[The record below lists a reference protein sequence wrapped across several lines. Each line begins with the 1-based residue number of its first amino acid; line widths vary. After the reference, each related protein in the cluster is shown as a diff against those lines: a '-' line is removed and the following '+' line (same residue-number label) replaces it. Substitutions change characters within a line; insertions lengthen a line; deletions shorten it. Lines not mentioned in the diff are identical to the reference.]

1 MKQWPLC
8 SDFNAEP
15 YPGAVVT
22 TPSVIVGGRVIS
34 LESESGRLRQHQGPW
49 LADVL
54 LGLGIDSLGLV
65 PLLTYGS
72 NACPGRLVE
81 KFGHGPRG
89 LRRLDGIA
97 LIPVIMRGAT
107 VAWSCQPSRRGVL
120 PYTLARDPAAA
131 HEAHLMLVP
140 PDLVEDLDRS
150 EGRAGT
156 FYVAARLTDVT
167 TALPNGQQWS
177 QPLAY
182 VGVGERGP
190 LIAEGRVMRPDDTPE
205 WMARAA
211 AAMSTA
217 CDGEA
222 RLPRM
227 KVLPASLKLSEV
239 VQPKGTDQVVFDLV
253 RAPGFAS

>member
-8 SDFNAEP
+8 SDFNVDP
-15 YPGAVVT
+15 YPGSLVT
-22 TPSVIVGGRVIS
+22 APSVIVGGRVIS
-34 LESESGRLRQHQGPW
+34 LEVESGRLRQRQGPW

-54 LGLGIDSLGLV
+54 HGLDIDPLRLV

-89 LRRLDGIA
+89 LRQLDGIA
-97 LIPVIMRGAT
+97 LIPVVMRGAAI
-107 VAWSCQPSRRGVL
+107 AWSCQPSRRGAL
-120 PYTLARDPAAA
+120 PYTLASDPSGA
-131 HEAHLMLVP
+131 HSAHLLLVP
-140 PDLVEDLDRS
+140 PDLMGDMDRS
-150 EGRAGT
+150 EGRAGS

-167 TALPNGQQWS
+167 TELPSGQQWS

-190 LIAEGRVMRPDDTPE
+190 LLVEGRVVTPEDTPE

-211 AAMSTA
+211 TLAGTA

-227 KVLPASLKLSEV
+227 RV
-239 VQPKGTDQVVFDLV
+239 VPKGLSLNEAVAPTGNDEVIFDLV
-253 RAPGFAS
+253 RAA